1 MERTLGRALG
11 GFKKEL
17 ELGQVIKK
25 KSVIQMIEVTNKG
38 QRKMYDRWMKINEK
52 SKIMKECQ
60 QVISTMESI
69 NKVIKSTN
77 DIWMI

>member
-1 MERTLGRALG
+1 
-11 GFKKEL
+11 
-17 ELGQVIKK
+17 
-25 KSVIQMIEVTNKG
+25 MIEVTNKG